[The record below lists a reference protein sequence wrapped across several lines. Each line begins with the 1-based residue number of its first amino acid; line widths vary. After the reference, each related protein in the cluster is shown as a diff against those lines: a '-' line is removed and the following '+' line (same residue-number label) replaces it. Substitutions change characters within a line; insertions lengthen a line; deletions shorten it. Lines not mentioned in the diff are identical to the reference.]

1 MKFATIFGT
10 AILKNICEQWLRSV
24 SIREEKFLEIHQ
36 PAAGFPIVGGAWGA
50 GGGAPP
56 PFYDFFEPLPIKTD
70 PPHGAHPPLKNEG
83 GGGGTALSCED

>member
-1 MKFATIFGT
+1 M
-10 AILKNICEQWLRSV
+10 
-24 SIREEKFLEIHQ
+24 EEKFLEIHQ

-70 PPHGAHPPLKNEG
+70 APRWGTPP
-83 GGGGTALSCED
+83 T

>member
-1 MKFATIFGT
+1 M
-10 AILKNICEQWLRSV
+10 
-24 SIREEKFLEIHQ
+24 EEKFLEIHQ

-56 PFYDFFEPLPIKTD
+56 HSMIFLNPSPSKLI
-70 PPHGAHPPLKNEG
+70 PPMGHTPHLKMKV